1 MSKMPQP
8 NLYQRPSGKIA
19 EALHRAFA
27 ALQAGNLGE
36 AEASFKEVLRKDAS
50 QFDALN
56 MLAVIN
62 AQRGNYSEG
71 IRLLSKALVVN
82 PDFAEAHINLGRMQ
96 AECRD
101 YNAAVE
107 SYRRAIRLNPRLPL
121 AHSNFSALLLTLGH
135 REEALPHSQAAVTMA
150 PNYGD
155 AWHNRGNILIEMG
168 RFDEARASYERAY
181 ACDPANVDAAM
192 GRALA
197 FQATGK
203 YVDAIAAFDR
213 VLRLRPDQP
222 YAFGHRLYSKMHI
235 CDWSNHEAD
244 AGRLISKVGESSSAA
259 VPFQFA
265 VMSPSAGAQFK
276 CAADYANA
284 KFPASVGP
292 LAAEKAYEHD
302 KIRLAYLSADFHDHA
317 TASLMAG
324 VFERHDRSK
333 FEINAVS
340 FGPPSTS
347 EMRRRLVGA
356 FDRFIDV
363 RPKSDQAIAE
373 AIRELE
379 IDIAVDLKGFT
390 QECRTG
396 ILARRPAPI
405 QVNFL
410 GYPGTMAAPYIDY
423 IIADRVVIPA
433 GHQQFYSEDIV
444 YLPYSYQPNDD
455 RRARPVSATSR
466 ADQGL
471 PEQGFVFCSFN
482 NTYKI
487 TPIIFDI
494 WMRLLHQV
502 DGSVLW
508 LLEGNEVAPHNLRR
522 EAEKRG
528 VPANRLI
535 FAKRTAFE
543 THLARHHLADLF
555 LDTLPCNA
563 HTTASDALWMGLP
576 VLTCAGTTFAGR
588 VAASLLSA
596 AGLEELIAPSLE
608 DYESMALKLAQD
620 QSLLNS
626 LRERVESRRHGGPL
640 FDTALFTR
648 HIEAAYTQM
657 WKCFHRGERPAG
669 FAVEPL
675 PHLNAD
681 SVISNELLGLLD
693 RPLFRGR

>member
-1 MSKMPQP
+1 MPQP
-8 NLYQRPSGKIA
+8 TPYRRPSGKIA

-27 ALQAGNLGE
+27 ALQAGKLVE
-36 AEASFKEVLRKDAS
+36 AEASFKEVLRKDAF
-50 QFDALN
+50 QLDALN

-62 AQRGNYSEG
+62 AKRGNYFEG
-71 IRLLSKALVVN
+71 IRLLSKALVAN

-101 YNAAVE
+101 YKAAVE

-121 AHSNFSALLLTLGH
+121 AHNNFSALLLNLGY
-135 REEALPHSQAAVTMA
+135 REEALSHSQAAVAMA
-150 PNYGD
+150 PNYAD

-181 ACDPANVDAAM
+181 AGDPANVDAAM

-197 FQATGK
+197 FQSTGK
-203 YVDAIAAFDR
+203 HVDAIAAFDR
-213 VLRLRPDQP
+213 VLRLRHDQP
-222 YAFGHRLYSKMHI
+222 YAIGHRLYSKMHI

-244 AGRLISKVGESSSAA
+244 VSQLISKVGQSSSVA
-259 VPFQFA
+259 VPFTFA
-265 VMSPSAGAQFK
+265 VMSPSAAAQFK
-276 CAADYANA
+276 CAADYVNA
-284 KFPASVGP
+284 KFPASGRP
-292 LAAEKAYEHD
+292 LAAEKAYQHD

-317 TASLMAG
+317 TASLLAG

-356 FDRFIDV
+356 FDRFIDL

-373 AIRELE
+373 AIREME

-390 QECRTG
+390 QDCRPG

-410 GYPGTMAAPYIDY
+410 GYPGTTAAPYIDY
-423 IIADRVVIPA
+423 IIADRVVIPT
-433 GHQQFYSEDIV
+433 GHQQFYSEDVV
-444 YLPYSYQPNDD
+444 YLPDSYQPNDD
-455 RRARPVSATSR
+455 RRARPVSAASR

-487 TPIIFDI
+487 TPKIFDV

-508 LLEGNEVAPHNLRR
+508 LLQSNEVAPHNLRR

-535 FAKRTAFE
+535 FAKRTAFAN
-543 THLARHHLADLF
+543 HLARHCLADLF

-563 HTTASDALWMGLP
+563 HTTASDALSMSLP

-596 AGLEELIAPSLE
+596 AGLEELIAPSLD

-626 LRERVESRRHGGPL
+626 LRERVESSRHGGPL

-657 WKCFHRGERPAG
+657 WKRFHRGERPAG
-669 FAVEPL
+669 FAVERL
-675 PHLNAD
+675 FL
-681 SVISNELLGLLD
+681 S
-693 RPLFRGR
+693 RPGTPSRTSGSMTSAAS